1 VVLDACFVAMRK
13 VEVTVRMLAIVM
25 VRMGV
30 LRNAA
35 GASIVII
42 FVVGQVTLTIQVEI
56 VVCPSSLWPELMLRG
71 TIRYVLW

>member
-42 FVVGQVTLTIQVEI
+42 FVVGQVTLTIQVD
-56 VVCPSSLWPELMLRG
+56 
-71 TIRYVLW
+71 